1 MAINDNNA
9 GVKELSDGGSDGFR
23 LGSTSTSEIA
33 FLGATPVA
41 RRASTTDLK
50 DLLVTFGF
58 LTDSG
63 ATPLNLD
70 GGDATV
76 DNVAATTGTITTLT
90 STTATLTTATITD
103 ATLGNDLTINDAGN
117 IILKA
122 TTGTIIGTA
131 TTQKLGFFAK
141 TPVVQPVGTSQGA
154 AANGTTTTATTTNL
168 DTGLTNLRVLVHKIR
183 TDLIALGLIKG
194 AA

>member
-1 MAINDNNA
+1 MAINDNDA
-9 GVKELSDGGSDGFR
+9 DIKDLSDQGADGTR
-23 LGSTSTSEIA
+23 LGTTSTDLIA

-70 GGDATV
+70 GGSVTASSLTVTNFAADFKLLDTV
-76 DNVAATTGTITTLT
+76 DIALATTTGT
-90 STTATLTTATITD
+90 
-103 ATLGNDLTINDAGN
+103 
-117 IILKA
+117 K
-122 TTGTIIGTA
+122 IGTT
-131 TTQKLGFFAK
+131 TTQKLGFYNT
-141 TPVVQPVGTSQGA
+141 TPVVQPTHANQAA

-168 DTGLTNLRVLVHKIR
+168 DTGLTNVRTLCNRLR
-183 TDLIALGLIKG
+183 TDLVALGLIKG
-194 AA
+194 S